1 MPRNLSAHCLTEEF
15 NTMKIVVASHNKK
28 KIKEHN
34 TLLGKYIEG
43 VELLSLDD
51 VGLFDE
57 IVEDGDSFEANAYIK
72 ARAAARSGYIG
83 VGDDSGLCVDALGG
97 APGIFSAR
105 YAGEHGDDEA
115 NNELLLKNLA
125 DKNDRSAAFV
135 CALACVFPE
144 GSEHEGFCVIGK
156 AKGEILSSRHG
167 EGGFGY
173 DPLFYFA
180 PLGKTFAELSADE
193 KNEISHRGEAVK
205 LLGEKLASMNL

>member
-1 MPRNLSAHCLTEEF
+1 
-15 NTMKIVVASHNKK
+15 MKIVVASHNKK
-28 KIKEHN
+28 KIKELN

-51 VGLFDE
+51 VGMFDE

-115 NNELLLKNLA
+115 NNELLLKNLE
-125 DKNDRSAAFV
+125 DKSDRSAEFV

-144 GSEHEGFCVIGK
+144 GSDNADFCVIGK
-156 AKGEILSSRHG
+156 ARGEILVSRHG

-180 PLGKTFAELSADE
+180 PLGKTFAELGADE

-205 LLGEKLASMNL
+205 LLGKKLASMKL

>member
-1 MPRNLSAHCLTEEF
+1 MLKILSRLFLRGEEG
-15 NTMKIVVASHNKK
+15 MKIVVASHNKK
-28 KIKEHN
+28 KIRELN
-34 TLLGKYIEG
+34 ALLGKYIDG

-51 VGLFDE
+51 VGMTDE
-57 IVEDGDSFEANAYIK
+57 IVEDGNSFEENAFIK

-83 VGDDSGLCVDALGG
+83 VGDDSGLCVDALLG

-125 DKNDRSAAFV
+125 DKPTRAAEFV
-135 CALACVFPE
+135 CALACVFPD
-144 GSEHEGFCVIGK
+144 GEHEDFCVTGK
-156 AKGEILSSRHG
+156 ARGEILKERYG

-173 DPLFYFA
+173 DPLFYFP
-180 PLGKTFAELSADE
+180 PLKKTFAEMDAEE

-205 LLGEKLASMNL
+205 LLGKRLSEIKEK